1 MFFES
6 LSDNT
11 QKRLIRRLEE
21 VNHDIRTRGISRS
34 DNSHSAIAGIQD
46 LLTGYSYGEFYDWD
60 LYYENLYLSHF
71 GIARYCRTNF
81 EAFLD
86 RQLEC
91 GFVARTMMEQRMRQ
105 HFKPFL
111 AQIAVLG
118 SRQFGR
124 FEWLKDRYYQRLIK
138 YLDYWCWFCDF
149 DKNGLSVWDSADHS
163 GMDNQDL
170 RAGHIYS
177 MTIEGVDLNSY
188 LVREFDAMSVIA
200 EGLGLEEDA
209 SQWKEKAAAMRGRI
223 NDIMWDEKDGFY
235 YDRNER
241 TGELVRY
248 KSASSFMALWAG
260 VATQKQADRMIKEH
274 LLNPEEFWLEY
285 PLASWAKNEKG
296 YYQQRRGVECTWM
309 GACWIPVNYSVMHA
323 LVRYGYQEAAAEL
336 AGKSF
341 EMVLSEDATREYYN
355 AETGVGQGLN
365 PFWGWSALAYA
376 MPFELEA
383 GYDPTD
389 PHAEII
395 PLLSDI
401 TGVEYRFDR

>member
-124 FEWLKDRYYQRLIK
+124 FEWLCL
-138 YLDYWCWFCDF
+138 F
-149 DKNGLSVWDSADHS
+149 DKRGYNK
-163 GMDNQDL
+163 NFNDL
-170 RAGHIYS
+170 
-177 MTIEGVDLNSY
+177 
-188 LVREFDAMSVIA
+188 
-200 EGLGLEEDA
+200 
-209 SQWKEKAAAMRGRI
+209 GR
-223 NDIMWDEKDGFY
+223 
-235 YDRNER
+235 
-241 TGELVRY
+241 V
-248 KSASSFMALWAG
+248 
-260 VATQKQADRMIKEH
+260 
-274 LLNPEEFWLEY
+274 
-285 PLASWAKNEKG
+285 
-296 YYQQRRGVECTWM
+296 
-309 GACWIPVNYSVMHA
+309 
-323 LVRYGYQEAAAEL
+323 
-336 AGKSF
+336 
-341 EMVLSEDATREYYN
+341 
-355 AETGVGQGLN
+355 
-365 PFWGWSALAYA
+365 
-376 MPFELEA
+376 
-383 GYDPTD
+383 
-389 PHAEII
+389 I
-395 PLLSDI
+395 PLFPLRSS
-401 TGVEYRFDR
+401 RRLFDFLAHLFFACFFL

>member
-1 MFFES
+1 MFFKS

-81 EAFLD
+81 EEFLD

-296 YYQQRRGVECTWM
+296 
-309 GACWIPVNYSVMHA
+309 
-323 LVRYGYQEAAAEL
+323 
-336 AGKSF
+336 
-341 EMVLSEDATREYYN
+341 
-355 AETGVGQGLN
+355 
-365 PFWGWSALAYA
+365 
-376 MPFELEA
+376 
-383 GYDPTD
+383 
-389 PHAEII
+389 
-395 PLLSDI
+395 
-401 TGVEYRFDR
+401 